1 MKNNK
6 KIKLNIQLFAAD
18 TMSTVSAEN
27 QTFYDRCLLERCL
40 PELTFYEDAQ
50 KKKIPAG
57 KGTSIEWRKFNSL
70 TPASTPLTEG
80 VTPTGSSLSV
90 TKVEASLKQY
100 GDYVT
105 VSDVLETQAKDPII
119 TETSQLEGEQAGET
133 LNDVIATEI
142 SKGTTVRYA
151 GNATSTATITNTDVL
166 TGALVKKAVRD
177 LSRNDIKTFDDG
189 YYHATI
195 SAEQAYDLM
204 SDTATGGWIDANK
217 YTNAMPLLKGE
228 IGCFGGVRFKV
239 SSKTPKGEGATIGST
254 SNKHPVHK
262 ALIYGKNTYG
272 VPEIG
277 EGGGKPKIIV
287 KPKGSAGTSDP
298 LDQRSTIG
306 WKAMF
311 AVKRLN
317 ELGIVRIETG
327 VTE

>member
-1 MKNNK
+1 MK
-6 KIKLNIQLFAAD
+6 LDIQLFGTPD

-57 KGTSIEWRKFNSL
+57 KGTKIEWRKFNSL
-70 TPASTPLTEG
+70 TPATTPLTEST
-80 VTPTGSSLSV
+80 TPTGSSLNV
-90 TKVEASLKQY
+90 TKVEATLNQY

-105 VSDVLETQAKDPII
+105 ISDVLETQAKDPII

-142 SKGTTVRYA
+142 AKGTTVRY
-151 GNATSTATITNTDVL
+151 GGSATSTGALTSSDVL

-177 LSRNDIKTFDDG
+177 LARNNIKRFPDG

-195 SAEQAYDLM
+195 SPEQAYDLM
-204 SDTATGGWIDANK
+204 NDTATGGWIDANK

-228 IGCFGGVRFKV
+228 IGCYGGVRFKE
-239 SSKTPKGEGATIGST
+239 SSKTPKGEGAKIGST
-254 SNKHPVHK
+254 ENKYAVHK

-287 KPKGSAGTSDP
+287 KTKGSAGTSDP

-306 WKAMF
+306 WKSMF

-327 VTE
+327 ITE